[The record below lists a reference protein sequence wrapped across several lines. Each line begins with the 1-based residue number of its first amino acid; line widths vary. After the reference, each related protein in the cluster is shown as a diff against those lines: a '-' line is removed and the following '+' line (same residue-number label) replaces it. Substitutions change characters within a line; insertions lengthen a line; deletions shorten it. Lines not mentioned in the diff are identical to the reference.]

1 MAPSPAC
8 TLTACV
14 WPQFA
19 GLAVRPSG
27 ARVSYRAQQF
37 QDTINISNPFRC
49 IFCFPARG
57 IIFYQVF
64 NMASFKPRFLYDVL
78 EYSPSSSWSRHLAGM
93 YLTRRCVTS
102 MLVGVLGWLIYF
114 LFPEV
119 FLQTNDLFW
128 TKFGWLHIFLEQGDW
143 LPSAFTG
150 HFKPLF
156 PVTFPGEGHC
166 GFTATDTGT
175 PLNVCTYT
183 YVSLHL
189 YCLLLP

>member
-8 TLTACV
+8 TLTVWV

-19 GLAVRPSG
+19 GLAAWPSG

-49 IFCFPARG
+49 TFCFPARV

-64 NMASFKPRFLYDVL
+64 NMAFFKPWCLYDIL
-78 EYSPSSSWSRHLAGM
+78 EYGPSSSYSRHLAGM

-102 MLVGVLGWLIYF
+102 TLVGVLGWLIYF
-114 LFPEV
+114 LSLKCFFKLMISFEPN
-119 FLQTNDLFW
+119 LGGCIYFW
-128 TKFGWLHIFLEQGDW
+128 SGVTPL
-143 LPSAFTG
+143 STFTG
-150 HFKPLF
+150 HFKTIF
-156 PVTFPGEGHC
+156 PVTFPRWGRC

-175 PLNVCTYT
+175 PLNVCTHT
-183 YVSLHL
+183 CASLHL
-189 YCLLLP
+189 CCLILP